1 MAAIKISV
9 ITVTY
14 NAAATISRCIES
26 VISQQYPNLEYIII
40 DGGSKDNT
48 LAEIDKYRDKI
59 SLVVSEPDKGIYDA
73 MNKGIKYAT
82 GAVVGIINAD
92 DQLADDQ
99 VIAAVAEAFTNKETE
114 AVYGD
119 LDYIDQED
127 KVLRKW
133 RSGSYWHGRFNWG
146 WMPPHPTFYAKKK
159 LFEEYGYYKLN
170 FGTAAD
176 YELMSRFIHARQ
188 VKVGYVRKVLVKML
202 QGGVSNQ
209 NFGNRLNAWSNDLRA
224 MRNNGIV
231 IPIMAIVLKPLRKLT
246 QFI

>member
-26 VISQQYPNLEYIII
+26 VISQEYPNLEYIII

-82 GAVVGIINAD
+82 GSVVGIINAD

-99 VIAAVAEAFTNKETE
+99 VIAAVAEAFSNKDTE

-119 LDYIDQED
+119 LDYIDQQD

-133 RSGSYWHGRFNWG
+133 RSGGYYHGRFNLG

-176 YELMSRFIHARQ
+176 YELMSRFIHARR
-188 VKVGYVRKVLVKML
+188 VKVDYVPKVLVKMM

-224 MRNNGIV
+224 MRNNGIA